1 MIVARAIAVV
11 GAPSSIGIRP
21 YDDGAVRHLNRAP
34 QVLRDRG
41 LIARLGA
48 ADFGDVAPPS
58 YQDFVRPPDRA
69 RNEDQVAAY
78 SRLLAQ
84 RVSSGL
90 AHGRFVLVVGGDCS
104 VVLGCLMAARKKAGD
119 AVGLVYV
126 DAHADFA
133 SPEESRTGS
142 VSSMALALATGR
154 GSSTLSRLAG
164 AMPLVGDHHAALLGR
179 RDNATGRHGHA
190 ALAKSAILQMPS
202 AQLQNDDWLHVAATT
217 LDHVAPPDVRGFWIQ
232 VDADVLDP
240 MTMAAVDSPEAGGP
254 TPRELLRV
262 LTPLVQHPRA
272 LGLSLTTY
280 DPALDPDRSCARR
293 LVNVLEAL
301 LAPGLLH

>member
-1 MIVARAIAVV
+1 MGRAIAVV

-34 QVLRDRG
+34 QVLRERG

-48 ADFGDVAPPS
+48 VDLGDVAPPL
-58 YQDFVRPPDRA
+58 YQDFVRPPNRA
-69 RNEDQVAAY
+69 RNEEQVAAY
-78 SRLLAQ
+78 SRSLAQ
-84 RVSSGL
+84 RVSSGI
-90 AHGRFVLVVGGDCS
+90 AHGQFALVLGGDCS
-104 VVLGCLMAARKKAGD
+104 VVLGCLLAARKKAGD
-119 AVGLVYV
+119 AVGLVYF

-133 SPEESRTGS
+133 APEESRTGS
-142 VSSMALALATGR
+142 ASGMALALATGR
-154 GSSTLSRLAG
+154 GNSELSRLG
-164 AMPLVGDHHAALLGR
+164 GLTPLVGDHHVALLGR
-179 RDNATGRHGHA
+179 RGDDTHRHGDA
-190 ALAKSAILQMPS
+190 ALTTSAILEVPS
-202 AQLQNDDWLHVAATT
+202 PQLQNDDWLEIAATT
-217 LDHVAPPDVRGFWIQ
+217 LDQVAPPDVRGFWIQ

-240 MTMAAVDSPEAGGP
+240 MTMAAVDSPEPGGP

-262 LTPLVQHPRA
+262 LMPLVQHPRA

-301 LAPGLLH
+301 LAPGRLH

>member
-1 MIVARAIAVV
+1 MDRAIAVV

-21 YDDGAVRHLNRAP
+21 YDDGAVRLVDRAP
-34 QVLRDRG
+34 QVLRERD
-41 LIARLGA
+41 LIARLRA
-48 ADFGDVAPPS
+48 ADLGDVAAPS
-58 YQDFVRPPDRA
+58 YQDFVRPPNRA
-69 RNEDQVAAY
+69 RNEQQVVAY
-78 SRLLAQ
+78 SRSLAQ
-84 RVSSGL
+84 RVSSGI
-90 AHGRFVLVVGGDCS
+90 AQGRFTLVIGGDCS

-142 VSSMALALATGR
+142 ASGMALALATGR
-154 GSSTLSRLAG
+154 GNSALSRLG
-164 AMPLVGDHHAALLGR
+164 GTMPLVGDRHVALLGR
-179 RDNATGRHGHA
+179 REGARDWHGHA
-190 ALAKSAILQMPS
+190 AFAKSSILDLPS
-202 AQLQNDDWLHVAATT
+202 AQLQADDWLELAATT

-240 MTMAAVDSPEAGGP
+240 MTMAAVDSPEPGGP

-293 LVNVLEAL
+293 LVNMLEAL